1 MITVKAY
8 CPGHITGFFEIYDQ
22 PEDILKKGSRGAG
35 VSIERGIITTVS
47 LSPASQNLVKV
58 LINGI
63 ESEAPVTKSVVKH
76 MLKIANKNF
85 IVTVNHDVKIPI
97 GAGIGASGAGAFS
110 TALALNKALNLR
122 LTYDKV
128 AQIAH
133 IVEIVNKTGLGT
145 VLAQSRGGVEI
156 RVKPGAP
163 GIGHVDLI
171 PVDPNT
177 VIVCGSVG
185 PIETKKMLS
194 NPEIREKI
202 NRIGGK
208 MVDELV
214 KNASI
219 EKLMEL
225 SKQFATEIGLMSE
238 RIKRVIKELEENGFV
253 NASMAMFGETV
264 FCFVEREKANQV
276 LNILKKHFNKGT
288 IFISEINLT
297 GARILGGNIDV

>member
-1 MITVKAY
+1 MITAKAY
-8 CPGHITGFFEIYDQ
+8 CPGHITGFFEICDQ
-22 PEDILKKGSRGAG
+22 PKDPLKKGSRGAG
-35 VSIERGIITTVS
+35 VSIEKGVITTVS
-47 LSPASQNLVKV
+47 LKPADQNMIKA

-63 ESEAPVTKSVVKH
+63 ETEAPVTKSVVKH
-76 MLKIANKNF
+76 MLKLTSKNF
-85 IVTVNHDVKIPI
+85 TVTINHKVEIPI

-110 TALALNKALNLR
+110 TALALNKALNLG
-122 LTYDKV
+122 LTYDKA

-133 IVEIVNKTGLGT
+133 LAEIVNKTGLGT

-171 PVDPNT
+171 PVDPDT
-177 VIVCGSVG
+177 VVVCGSLG

-202 NRIGGK
+202 NRIGGR

-219 EKLMEL
+219 EKLMKL
-225 SKQFATEIGLMSE
+225 SKRFAAKTGLMSE
-238 RIKRVIKELEENGFV
+238 KVKNAVKELEKNGFV

-276 LNILKKHFNKGT
+276 LNILKKYFDRG
-288 IFISEINLT
+288 IILISDINFT
-297 GARILGGNIDV
+297 GARILGGNI

>member
-1 MITVKAY
+1 
-8 CPGHITGFFEIYDQ
+8 
-22 PEDILKKGSRGAG
+22 
-35 VSIERGIITTVS
+35 IITTVS
-47 LSPASQNLVKV
+47 LKPAKQTLIKV
-58 LINGI
+58 SINGI
-63 ESEAPVTKSVVKH
+63 ESEAPVTRKVVEQV
-76 MLKIANKNF
+76 LKL
-85 IVTVNHDVKIPI
+85 VNEKFVVMVDHEVEIPI

-110 TALALNKALNLR
+110 TALALNKALNLG

-133 IVEIVNKTGLGT
+133 IAEIVNKTGLGT

-163 GIGHVDLI
+163 GIGRVDLI
-171 PVDPNT
+171 PVDPDT
-177 VIVCGSVG
+177 VVVCGSLG
-185 PIETKKMLS
+185 PIETKEMLS

-202 NRIGGK
+202 NRIGGR

-219 EKLMEL
+219 EKLMKL
-225 SKQFATEIGLMSE
+225 SKRFAAETGLMSE
-238 RIKRVIKELEENGFV
+238 KVKNAVKELEKNGFV

-276 LNILKKHFNKGT
+276 LNILKKYFDKG
-288 IFISEINLT
+288 IILISDINFT
-297 GARILGGNIDV
+297 GARILGGNI

>member
-1 MITVKAY
+1 MITAKAY
-8 CPGHITGFFEIYDQ
+8 CPGHITGFFEICDQ
-22 PEDILKKGSRGAG
+22 PKDPLKKGSRGAG
-35 VSIERGIITTVS
+35 VSIEKGVVTTVS
-47 LSPASQNLVKV
+47 LKPADQNMIKA

-63 ESEAPVTKSVVKH
+63 ETEAPVTKSVVKH
-76 MLKIANKNF
+76 MLKLTSKNF
-85 IVTVNHDVKIPI
+85 MVTINHKVEIPI

-110 TALALNKALNLR
+110 TALALNKALNLG
-122 LTYDKV
+122 LTYDKA

-133 IVEIVNKTGLGT
+133 LAEIVNKTGLGT

-171 PVDPNT
+171 PVDPDT
-177 VIVCGSVG
+177 VVVCGSLG

-202 NRIGGK
+202 NRIGGR

-219 EKLMEL
+219 EKLMKL
-225 SKQFATEIGLMSE
+225 SKRFATETGLMSE
-238 RIKRVIKELEENGFV
+238 KVKNAVKELEKNGFV

-276 LNILKKHFNKGT
+276 LNILKKYFDKG
-288 IFISEINLT
+288 IILISDINFT
-297 GARILGGNIDV
+297 GARILGGNI

>member
-1 MITVKAY
+1 MITAKAY
-8 CPGHITGFFEIYDQ
+8 CPGHITGFFEICDQ
-22 PEDILKKGSRGAG
+22 PKDPLKKGSRGAG
-35 VSIERGIITTVS
+35 VSIEKGVITTVS
-47 LSPASQNLVKV
+47 LKPADQNMIKA

-63 ESEAPVTKSVVKH
+63 ETEAPVTKSVVKH
-76 MLKIANKNF
+76 MLKLTSKNF
-85 IVTVNHDVKIPI
+85 TVTINHKVEIPI

-110 TALALNKALNLR
+110 TALALNKALNLG
-122 LTYDKV
+122 LTYDKA

-133 IVEIVNKTGLGT
+133 LAEIVNKTGLGT

-171 PVDPNT
+171 PVDPDT
-177 VIVCGSVG
+177 VVVCGSLG

-202 NRIGGK
+202 NRIGGR

-219 EKLMEL
+219 EKLMKL
-225 SKQFATEIGLMSE
+225 SKRFATETGLMSE
-238 RIKRVIKELEENGFV
+238 KVKNAVKELEKNGFV

-276 LNILKKHFNKGT
+276 LNILKKYFDKG
-288 IFISEINLT
+288 IILISDINFT
-297 GARILGGNIDV
+297 GARILGGNI

>member
-1 MITVKAY
+1 MIVAKAY

-22 PEDILKKGSRGAG
+22 PEDILRKGSRGAG
-35 VSIERGIITTVS
+35 VSIEKGIITTVS
-47 LSPASQNLVKV
+47 LKPAKQTLIKV
-58 LINGI
+58 SINGI
-63 ESEAPVTKSVVKH
+63 ESEAPVTRKVVEQV
-76 MLKIANKNF
+76 LKL
-85 IVTVNHDVKIPI
+85 VNEKFVVMVDHEVEIPI

-110 TALALNKALNLR
+110 TALALNKALNLG

-133 IVEIVNKTGLGT
+133 IAEIVNKTGLGT

-171 PVDPNT
+171 PVDPDT
-177 VIVCGSVG
+177 VVVCGSLG

-202 NRIGGK
+202 NRIGGR

-219 EKLMEL
+219 EKLMKL
-225 SKQFATEIGLMSE
+225 SKRFAAETGLMSE
-238 RIKRVIKELEENGFV
+238 KVKNAVKELEKNGFV

-276 LNILKKHFNKGT
+276 LNILKKYFDKGV
-288 IFISEINLT
+288 ILISDINFT
-297 GARILGGNIDV
+297 GARILGGNI

>member
-1 MITVKAY
+1 LIVAKAY
-8 CPGHITGFFEIYDQ
+8 CPGHITGFFEICDQ
-22 PEDILKKGSRGAG
+22 PEDILRKGSRGAG

-47 LSPASQNLVKV
+47 LKPAKQTLIKV
-58 LINGI
+58 SINGI
-63 ESEAPVTKSVVKH
+63 ESEAPVTRKVVEQV
-76 MLKIANKNF
+76 LKL
-85 IVTVNHDVKIPI
+85 VNEKFVVMVDHEVEIPI

-110 TALALNKALNLR
+110 TALALNKALNLG

-133 IVEIVNKTGLGT
+133 VAEIANKTGLGT

-171 PVDPNT
+171 PVDPDT
-177 VIVCGSVG
+177 VVVCGSLG

-202 NRIGGK
+202 NRIGGR

-219 EKLMEL
+219 EKLMKL
-225 SKQFATEIGLMSE
+225 SKRFAAETGLMSE
-238 RIKRVIKELEENGFV
+238 KVKNAIKELEKNGFV

-276 LNILKKHFNKGT
+276 LNILKKYFDKG
-288 IFISEINLT
+288 IILISDINFT
-297 GARILGGNIDV
+297 GGRILGGNT

>member
-1 MITVKAY
+1 MIIAKAY
-8 CPGHITGFFEIYDQ
+8 CPGHITGFFEICDQ
-22 PEDILKKGSRGAG
+22 PEDILRKGSRGAG
-35 VSIERGIITTVS
+35 VSIEKGIITTVS
-47 LSPASQNLVKV
+47 LKPAKQTLIKV
-58 LINGI
+58 SINGI
-63 ESEAPVTKSVVKH
+63 ESEAPVTRKVVEQV
-76 MLKIANKNF
+76 LKL
-85 IVTVNHDVKIPI
+85 VNEKFVVMVDHEVEIPI

-122 LTYDKV
+122 LTYDKA

-133 IVEIVNKTGLGT
+133 VAEIVNKTGLGT

-171 PVDPNT
+171 PVDPDT
-177 VIVCGSVG
+177 VVVCGSLG

-202 NRIGGK
+202 NRIGGR

-219 EKLMEL
+219 EKLMKL
-225 SKQFATEIGLMSE
+225 SKRFAAKTGLMSE
-238 RIKRVIKELEENGFV
+238 KVKNAVKELEKNGFV

-276 LNILKKHFNKGT
+276 LNILKKYFDRG
-288 IFISEINLT
+288 IILISDINFT
-297 GARILGGNIDV
+297 GARILGGNI

>member
-1 MITVKAY
+1 MITAKAY
-8 CPGHITGFFEIYDQ
+8 CPGHITGFFEICDQ

-35 VSIERGIITTVS
+35 VSIERGVITTVS
-47 LSPASQNLVKV
+47 LRPASQNLIKV
-58 LINGI
+58 FINSTK
-63 ESEAPVTKSVVKH
+63 SEAPVTKSVIKR
-76 MLKIANKNF
+76 MLKLVNRNF

-110 TALALNKALNLR
+110 TALALNEALNLG

-133 IVEIVNKTGLGT
+133 IAEIVNKTGLGT

-163 GIGHVDLI
+163 GIGHVDLV
-171 PVDPNT
+171 PADSET
-177 VIVCGSVG
+177 VIVCGSNG

-208 MVDELV
+208 LVDKLT

-225 SKQFATEIGLMSE
+225 SKYFAKEIGLMNK
-238 RIKRVIKELEENGFV
+238 RIRRVIKELEEKGFV

-264 FCFVEREKANQV
+264 FCFVKRGKVNQ
-276 LNILKKHFNKGT
+276 ILTIFKKHFNKGV
-288 IFISEINLT
+288 FFVSDINFT
-297 GARILGGNIDV
+297 GARILGGSTNV

>member
-1 MITVKAY
+1 MITAKAY
-8 CPGHITGFFEIYDQ
+8 CPGHITGFFEICDQ
-22 PEDILKKGSRGAG
+22 PKDPLKKGSRGAG
-35 VSIERGIITTVS
+35 VSIEKGVITTVS
-47 LSPASQNLVKV
+47 LKPADQNMIKV

-63 ESEAPVTKSVVKH
+63 EAEAPVTKSVVKH
-76 MLKIANKNF
+76 MLKLTSKNF
-85 IVTVNHDVKIPI
+85 TVTINHKVEIPI

-110 TALALNKALNLR
+110 TALALNKALNLG
-122 LTYDKV
+122 LTYDKA

-133 IVEIVNKTGLGT
+133 LAEIVNKTGLGT

-171 PVDPNT
+171 PVDPDM
-177 VIVCGSVG
+177 VVVCGSLG

-202 NRIGGK
+202 NRIGGR

-219 EKLMEL
+219 EKLMKL
-225 SKQFATEIGLMSE
+225 SKRFAAETGLMSE
-238 RIKRVIKELEENGFV
+238 KVKNAVKELEKNGFV

-276 LNILKKHFNKGT
+276 LNILKKYFDKG
-288 IFISEINLT
+288 IILISDINFT

>member
-1 MITVKAY
+1 MITAKAY
-8 CPGHITGFFEIYDQ
+8 CPGHITGFFEICDQ
-22 PEDILKKGSRGAG
+22 PKDPLKKGSRGAG
-35 VSIERGIITTVS
+35 VSIEKGVITTVS
-47 LSPASQNLVKV
+47 LKPADQNMIKA

-63 ESEAPVTKSVVKH
+63 ETEAPVTKSVVKH
-76 MLKIANKNF
+76 MLKLTSKNF
-85 IVTVNHDVKIPI
+85 TVTINHKVEIPI

-110 TALALNKALNLR
+110 TALALNKALNLG
-122 LTYDKV
+122 LTYDKA

-133 IVEIVNKTGLGT
+133 LAEIVNKTGLGT

-171 PVDPNT
+171 PVDPDT
-177 VIVCGSVG
+177 VVVCGSLG

-202 NRIGGK
+202 NRIGGR

-219 EKLMEL
+219 EKLMKL
-225 SKQFATEIGLMSE
+225 SKRFAAETGLMSE
-238 RIKRVIKELEENGFV
+238 KVKNIVKGLEKNGFV

-276 LNILKKHFNKGT
+276 LNILKKYFDKG
-288 IFISEINLT
+288 IILISDINFT
-297 GARILGGNIDV
+297 GARILGGNI

>member
-1 MITVKAY
+1 MIIAKAY
-8 CPGHITGFFEIYDQ
+8 CPGHITGFFEICDQ
-22 PEDILKKGSRGAG
+22 PEDILRKGSRGAG
-35 VSIERGIITTVS
+35 VSIEKGIITTVS
-47 LSPASQNLVKV
+47 LKPAKQTLIKV
-58 LINGI
+58 SINGI
-63 ESEAPVTKSVVKH
+63 ESEAPVTRKVVEQV
-76 MLKIANKNF
+76 LKL
-85 IVTVNHDVKIPI
+85 VNEKFVVMVDHEVEIPI

-122 LTYDKV
+122 LTYDKA

-133 IVEIVNKTGLGT
+133 VAEIVNKTGLGT

-177 VIVCGSVG
+177 VVVCGSLG

-202 NRIGGK
+202 NRIGGR

-219 EKLMEL
+219 EKLMKL
-225 SKQFATEIGLMSE
+225 SKRFATETGLMSE
-238 RIKRVIKELEENGFV
+238 KVKNAVKELEKNGFV

-276 LNILKKHFNKGT
+276 LNILKKYFDKG
-288 IFISEINLT
+288 IILISDINFT
-297 GARILGGNIDV
+297 GARILGGNI

>member
-1 MITVKAY
+1 LIVAKAY

-22 PEDILKKGSRGAG
+22 PEDILRKGSRGAG
-35 VSIERGIITTVS
+35 VSIEKGIITTVS
-47 LSPASQNLVKV
+47 LKPAKQTLIKV
-58 LINGI
+58 SINGI
-63 ESEAPVTKSVVKH
+63 ESEAPVTRKVVEQV
-76 MLKIANKNF
+76 LKL
-85 IVTVNHDVKIPI
+85 VNEKFVVMVDHEVEIPI

-110 TALALNKALNLR
+110 TALALNKALNLG

-133 IVEIVNKTGLGT
+133 IAEIVNKTGLGT

-171 PVDPNT
+171 PVDPDT
-177 VIVCGSVG
+177 VVVCGSLG

-202 NRIGGK
+202 NRIGGR

-219 EKLMEL
+219 EKLMKL
-225 SKQFATEIGLMSE
+225 SKRFAAETGLMSE
-238 RIKRVIKELEENGFV
+238 KVKNAVKELEKNGFV

-276 LNILKKHFNKGT
+276 LNILKKYFDKGV
-288 IFISEINLT
+288 ILISDINFT
-297 GARILGGNIDV
+297 GARILGGNI

>member
-1 MITVKAY
+1 MIVAKAY

-22 PEDILKKGSRGAG
+22 PEDILRKGSRGAG
-35 VSIERGIITTVS
+35 VSIEKGIITTVS
-47 LSPASQNLVKV
+47 LKPAKQTLIKV
-58 LINGI
+58 SINGI
-63 ESEAPVTKSVVKH
+63 ESEAPVTRKVVEQV
-76 MLKIANKNF
+76 LKL
-85 IVTVNHDVKIPI
+85 VNEKFVVMVDHEVEIPI

-110 TALALNKALNLR
+110 TALALNKALNLG

-133 IVEIVNKTGLGT
+133 IAEIVNKTGLGT

-163 GIGHVDLI
+163 GIGRVDLI
-171 PVDPNT
+171 PVDPDT
-177 VIVCGSVG
+177 VVVCGSLG
-185 PIETKKMLS
+185 PIETKEMLS

-202 NRIGGK
+202 NRIGGR

-219 EKLMEL
+219 EKLMKL
-225 SKQFATEIGLMSE
+225 SKRFAAETGLMSE
-238 RIKRVIKELEENGFV
+238 KVKNAVKELEKNGFI

-276 LNILKKHFNKGT
+276 LNILKKYFDKGV
-288 IFISEINLT
+288 ILISDINFT
-297 GARILGGNIDV
+297 GARILGGNI